1 VPGGP
6 GIVLYPEEFS
16 MTQPQLDR
24 SVARTTGESPRP
36 VRRLGL
42 SALPDGTARPHP
54 EALYLV
60 IDSPCCNERS
70 PFPGQRAD
78 GTCPPAECRRC
89 EARFAFDLLDV
100 YIAASVRG

>member
-1 VPGGP
+1 
-6 GIVLYPEEFS
+6 
-16 MTQPQLDR
+16 MTQAQLDR
-24 SVARTTGESPRP
+24 SVARTIGESLRT
-36 VRRLGL
+36 VRRLGF
-42 SALPDGTARPHP
+42 SALADGPADPHP

-78 GTCPPAECRRC
+78 GAGPLAECRRC

-100 YIAASVRG
+100 YVAASLRG